1 MFLISFIPLEPSRK
15 KCLSMLLL
23 RNTKEKMDKMP
34 DELTESVKKFVAKV
48 LKMAT
53 ETKTAQLDEDARS
66 KSITKSFKVSSDE
79 AV

>member
-1 MFLISFIPLEPSRK
+1 
-15 KCLSMLLL
+15 
-23 RNTKEKMDKMP
+23 MP
-34 DELTESVKKFVAKV
+34 DELTEFVKKFVAKV

-66 KSITKSFKVSSDE
+66 KSITKFFKVSSDE